1 MIHVSSVEGEPM
13 KIFRWVLVFLL
24 VLGTAPSH
32 LSAQDAKSAAKPLT
46 NQDVVDLVKT
56 GLSTEIIAA
65 KIRVSPS
72 QFDTSASALK
82 ALKESGVPDAVILA
96 MVDPASKP
104 AAPAATDAPKSEA
117 SSSDSAHVRV
127 YRPRLLP
134 GSGFNPSI
142 YVDDKEVFRLVNARR
157 CSVRIS
163 PGPHTI
169 SSDDKSSRIQV
180 DAKPGQEFYIS
191 VQELPGG
198 FLKGRGK
205 LTLIA
210 NEQGK
215 PEYQL
220 EKPLDDDKKV
230 ARDMIEED
238 PIAEMPPPAGV
249 QPAAK

>member
-1 MIHVSSVEGEPM
+1 M
-13 KIFRWVLVFLL
+13 KVFRWIFIFLL
-24 VLGTAPSH
+24 MLGSAP
-32 LSAQDAKSAAKPLT
+32 LRLAAQDAKAVQKALT

-56 GLSTEIIAA
+56 GLSPDIIKA
-65 KIRVSPS
+65 KIKASTC
-72 QFDTSASALK
+72 QFDTSTAGLK
-82 ALKESGVPDAVILA
+82 GLKDAGVPDSVIVA
-96 MVDPASKP
+96 MVDPSNKSAGMP
-104 AAPAATDAPKSEA
+104 DAPKSAA

-142 YVDDKEVFRLVNARR
+142 FVDDKEVFRLPNSKR

-180 DAKPGQEFYIS
+180 DAKGGQEFYIS

-205 LTLIA
+205 LTLVA

-220 EKPLDDDKKV
+220 AKPLDDDKKV
-230 ARDMIEED
+230 AKDMIEED
-238 PIAEMPPPAGV
+238 AIAEMPPPAGA
-249 QPAAK
+249 QPPTK

>member
-1 MIHVSSVEGEPM
+1 M
-13 KIFRWVLVFLL
+13 KVFRWIFIFLL
-24 VLGTAPSH
+24 MLGSAP
-32 LSAQDAKSAAKPLT
+32 LRLAAQDAKAVQKALT

-56 GLSTEIIAA
+56 GLSPDIIKA
-65 KIRVSPS
+65 KIKASTC
-72 QFDTSASALK
+72 QFDTSTAGLK
-82 ALKESGVPDAVILA
+82 GLKDAGVPDSVIVA
-96 MVDPASKP
+96 MVDPSNKSAGM
-104 AAPAATDAPKSEA
+104 ADAPKSAA

-142 YVDDKEVFRLVNARR
+142 FVDDKEVFRLPNSKR

-180 DAKPGQEFYIS
+180 DAKGGQEFYIS

-205 LTLIA
+205 LTLVA

-220 EKPLDDDKKV
+220 AKPLDDDKKV
-230 ARDMIEED
+230 AKDMIEED
-238 PIAEMPPPAGV
+238 AIAEMPPPAGA
-249 QPAAK
+249 QPPTK

>member
-1 MIHVSSVEGEPM
+1 M
-13 KIFRWVLVFLL
+13 KMFRWLFIFLL
-24 VLGTAPSH
+24 ILGVAPLRLAAQAAPKA
-32 LSAQDAKSAAKPLT
+32 LS

-56 GLSTEIIAA
+56 GLSTDIIVA
-65 KIRVSPS
+65 KIRTSTN
-72 QFDTSASALK
+72 QFDTSTAGLK
-82 ALKESGVPDAVILA
+82 GLKDAGVPDAVIVA
-96 MVDPASKP
+96 MVDPSNKA
-104 AAPAATDAPKSEA
+104 AAPADVPKTAAAA
-117 SSSDSAHVRV
+117 SSSDSAHVRI
-127 YRPRLLP
+127 YRPKLLP

-163 PGPHTI
+163 PGAHVI
-169 SSDDKSSRIQV
+169 SSDDKSSRIQI

-205 LTLIA
+205 LTLMA

-230 ARDMIEED
+230 ARDMIED
-238 PIAEMPPPAGV
+238 DVDSPA
-249 QPAAK
+249 PAAK

>member
-1 MIHVSSVEGEPM
+1 M
-13 KIFRWVLVFLL
+13 KNLRWMVLILL
-24 VLGTAPSH
+24 IGGSTPLRLA
-32 LSAQDAKSAAKPLT
+32 AQDAKATQKALT

-56 GLSTEIIAA
+56 GLSSDIVVA
-65 KIRVSPS
+65 KIRTSTC
-72 QFDTSASALK
+72 QFDTSTAGLK
-82 ALKESGVPDAVILA
+82 GLKDAGVPDSVIVA
-96 MVDPASKP
+96 MVDPSNKP
-104 AAPAATDAPKSEA
+104 AAATDAPKSDA

-127 YRPRLLP
+127 YRPKLLP

-142 YVDDKEVFRLVNARR
+142 FVDDKEVFRLVNARR

-180 DAKPGQEFYIS
+180 DAKAGQEFYIS

-205 LTLIA
+205 LTLVA
-210 NEQGK
+210 TEQGK

-230 ARDMIEED
+230 AKEMIEED
-238 PIAEMPPPAGV
+238 PDSAPAG

>member
-1 MIHVSSVEGEPM
+1 M
-13 KIFRWVLVFLL
+13 KILRWICIFLL
-24 VLGTAPSH
+24 ILGIAP
-32 LSAQDAKSAAKPLT
+32 LRLAAQDAKTTQNVLT

-56 GLSTEIIAA
+56 GLSADIIVA
-65 KIRVSPS
+65 KIK
-72 QFDTSASALK
+72 TSACQFETSTAALK
-82 ALKESGVPDAVILA
+82 GLKDAGVPDAVILA
-96 MVDPASKP
+96 MVDPSNKTAGT
-104 AAPAATDAPKSEA
+104 ADAPKSDGA
-117 SSSDSAHVRV
+117 ANSGFAYVRV

-142 YVDDKEVFRLVNARR
+142 FVDDKEVFRLVNAKR
-157 CSVRIS
+157 CSVKIT
-163 PGPHTI
+163 PGPHII
-169 SSDDKSSRIQV
+169 SSDDKSSRIQI
-180 DAKPGQEFYIS
+180 DAKGGQEFYIS

-230 ARDMIEED
+230 AKDMIEDD
-238 PIAEMPPPAGV
+238 PDSPA
-249 QPAAK
+249 PATK

>member
-1 MIHVSSVEGEPM
+1 M
-13 KIFRWVLVFLL
+13 KVFRWIFILL
-24 VLGTAPSH
+24 LILGSAP
-32 LSAQDAKSAAKPLT
+32 LRLAAQDGKAAQKALT

-56 GLSTEIIAA
+56 GLSPDIIKA
-65 KIRVSPS
+65 KIRASTC
-72 QFDTSASALK
+72 QFDTSTAGLK
-82 ALKESGVPDAVILA
+82 GLKDAGVPDSVIVA
-96 MVDPASKP
+96 MVDPSNKSAGT
-104 AAPAATDAPKSEA
+104 ADAPKTA

-142 YVDDKEVFRLVNARR
+142 FVDDKEVFRLPNARR

-180 DAKPGQEFYIS
+180 DAKAGQEFFIS

-205 LTLIA
+205 LTLVA

-215 PEYQL
+215 PEYKL
-220 EKPLDDDKKV
+220 EKPLDEDKKV
-230 ARDMIEED
+230 AKDMIEED
-238 PIAEMPPPAGV
+238 AD
-249 QPAAK
+249 

>member
-1 MIHVSSVEGEPM
+1 MRV
-13 KIFRWVLVFLL
+13 FRWIFVFLL
-24 VLGTAPSH
+24 IIGIAP
-32 LSAQDAKSAAKPLT
+32 LRLAAQDARAAQKALT
-46 NQDVVDLVKT
+46 NQDVVDLTKT
-56 GLSTEIIAA
+56 GLSPDIIVA
-65 KIRVSPS
+65 KIRTSTC
-72 QFDTSASALK
+72 QFDTSTSALK
-82 ALKESGVPDAVILA
+82 GLKDAGVPDAVIVA
-96 MVDPASKP
+96 MVDPSNKTAG
-104 AAPAATDAPKSEA
+104 ATDASKSDA
-117 SSSDSAHVRV
+117 SSSDTAHVRV

-180 DAKPGQEFYIS
+180 DAKGGQEFYVS

-205 LTLIA
+205 LTLVA

-220 EKPLDDDKKV
+220 AKPLDDDKKV
-230 ARDMIEED
+230 ARDMIED
-238 PIAEMPPPAGV
+238 DIDSPAPAGG
-249 QPAAK
+249 QPASKK

>member
-1 MIHVSSVEGEPM
+1 M
-13 KIFRWVLVFLL
+13 KLFRWMFIFL
-24 VLGTAPSH
+24 VLFSTAP
-32 LSAQDAKSAAKPLT
+32 LRLTAQDAKASQKALT

-56 GLSTEIIAA
+56 GLSPEIILA
-65 KIRVSPS
+65 KIRASTS
-72 QFDTSASALK
+72 QFDTSTAGLK
-82 ALKESGVPDAVILA
+82 KLKDAGVPDGVILA
-96 MVDPASKP
+96 MVDPSSKP
-104 AAPAATDAPKSEA
+104 ASAADAPKSAA

-127 YRPRLLP
+127 YRPKLLP

-157 CSVRIS
+157 CSVRIT

-180 DAKPGQEFYIS
+180 DAKAGQEFYIS

-198 FLKGRGK
+198 FFKGRGK
-205 LTLIA
+205 LTLVA

-230 ARDMIEED
+230 AKDMIED
-238 PIAEMPPPAGV
+238 DAETSA
-249 QPAAK
+249 PAAK

>member
-1 MIHVSSVEGEPM
+1 MRV
-13 KIFRWVLVFLL
+13 FRWIFVFLL
-24 VLGTAPSH
+24 IVGMAP
-32 LSAQDAKSAAKPLT
+32 LRLAAQDTKAAQKALT

-56 GLSTEIIAA
+56 GLSPDIINA
-65 KIRVSPS
+65 KIRTSAS
-72 QFDTSASALK
+72 QFDTSTGALK
-82 ALKESGVPDAVILA
+82 GLKDAGVPDSVILA
-96 MVDPASKP
+96 MVDPSNKTAGP
-104 AAPAATDAPKSEA
+104 ADAPKSA
-117 SSSDSAHVRV
+117 DSSSDSAHVRV

-142 YVDDKEVFRLVNARR
+142 FVDDKEVFRLVNARR

-169 SSDDKSSRIQV
+169 TSDDKSSRIQV
-180 DAKPGQEFYIS
+180 DAKAGQEFYIS

-205 LTLIA
+205 LTLVA

-220 EKPLDDDKKV
+220 AKPLDDDKKV

-238 PIAEMPPPAGV
+238 AIAEMPPPAGALP
-249 QPAAK
+249 PAKK

>member
-1 MIHVSSVEGEPM
+1 M
-13 KIFRWVLVFLL
+13 KAFRWIFIFLL
-24 VLGTAPSH
+24 ILGASP
-32 LSAQDAKSAAKPLT
+32 LRMAAQDATAAQKALT

-56 GLSTEIIAA
+56 GLSPEIIKA
-65 KIRVSPS
+65 KIRASTC
-72 QFDTSASALK
+72 QFDTSTAGLK
-82 ALKESGVPDAVILA
+82 DAGVPDSVIVA
-96 MVDPASKP
+96 MVDPSNKSAGT
-104 AAPAATDAPKSEA
+104 ADAPKTA

-142 YVDDKEVFRLVNARR
+142 FVDDKEVFRLPNARR

-180 DAKPGQEFYIS
+180 DAKAGQEFFIS

-205 LTLIA
+205 LTLVA

-215 PEYQL
+215 PEYKL
-220 EKPLDDDKKV
+220 EKPLDEDKKV
-230 ARDMIEED
+230 AKDMIEED
-238 PIAEMPPPAGV
+238 AD
-249 QPAAK
+249 

>member
-1 MIHVSSVEGEPM
+1 MRTSECFCWEGKLM
-13 KIFRWVLVFLL
+13 KVCRWIFIFLL
-24 VLGTAPSH
+24 ILGAAP
-32 LSAQDAKSAAKPLT
+32 LRLAAQDAKAAQKALT

-56 GLSTEIIAA
+56 GLSPDIIKA
-65 KIRVSPS
+65 KIRTSTC
-72 QFDTSASALK
+72 QFDTSTAGLK
-82 ALKESGVPDAVILA
+82 DAGVPDSVIVA
-96 MVDPASKP
+96 MVDPSNKTAGT
-104 AAPAATDAPKSEA
+104 AEAPKSAA

-142 YVDDKEVFRLVNARR
+142 FVDDKEVFRLPNARR

-180 DAKPGQEFYIS
+180 DAKAGQEFFIS

-205 LTLIA
+205 LTLVA

-220 EKPLDDDKKV
+220 AKPLDDDKKV
-230 ARDMIEED
+230 AKDMIEED
-238 PIAEMPPPAGV
+238 AD
-249 QPAAK
+249 